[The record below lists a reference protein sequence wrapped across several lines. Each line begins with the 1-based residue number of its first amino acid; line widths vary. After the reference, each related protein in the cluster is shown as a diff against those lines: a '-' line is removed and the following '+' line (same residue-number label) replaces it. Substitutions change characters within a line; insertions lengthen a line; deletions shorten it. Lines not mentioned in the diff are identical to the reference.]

1 MSDFPINKDAYV
13 AFDGLTIKEKIKD
26 RLNQTGIF
34 TDQNYEGSNLAGFN
48 DAIAM
53 SFSLLLYY
61 LNQSSVNGQFSETKI
76 YENINRIVKELN
88 YNPIGHQ
95 TANVGFTMSCDKL
108 NAGVYTIPRYSSI
121 GVGGLPYSLAKDLA
135 FTKINNLIKEE
146 ISGID
151 SSTILYQGTY
161 AEFPRFNPA
170 GNANEIIYITVDDNT
185 LVDNFLIDVYV
196 KTDGVWE
203 QWAKTQSLYIHSSED
218 KVFELRFGEN
228 KRYQLKFG
236 DGINGK
242 KLDSSNEVSIYYLI
256 SQGSKG
262 EIGVGALNNKKI
274 VPFTSANLS
283 AILTESYM
291 SASQML
297 NLSFTNKFPST
308 YYAEPESI
316 ESIRKNAPG
325 VFRSQFNITTTKS
338 YETFV
343 RSNFSNIIQDVVVK
357 NNREYLDAYI
367 KYFYNLG
374 LTKPQNESRALFN
387 QVNFSDSCN
396 FNNVYIFTVPKTIK
410 NTLSYLTPSQKQLII
425 DTIKEEQILTSETVL
440 ADPVYIAFDLCVQ
453 TGNSITKDDIK
464 NSSLYVIKTPNS
476 RRNESS
482 IKNDI
487 QNVILSFF
495 NVQNNKLGQAVN
507 LQQLNT
513 NLLNI
518 DGISQVYTI
527 NTSTS
532 SLLEGIKLAYYNPI
546 YFDITATDSPSIVNL
561 EDFQFPFLEN
571 PNFVDRIITK

>member
-1 MSDFPINKDAYV
+1 
-13 AFDGLTIKEKIKD
+13 
-26 RLNQTGIF
+26 
-34 TDQNYEGSNLAGFN
+34 
-48 DAIAM
+48 
-53 SFSLLLYY
+53 
-61 LNQSSVNGQFSETKI
+61 
-76 YENINRIVKELN
+76 
-88 YNPIGHQ
+88 
-95 TANVGFTMSCDKL
+95 
-108 NAGVYTIPRYSSI
+108 
-121 GVGGLPYSLAKDLA
+121 
-135 FTKINNLIKEE
+135 
-146 ISGID
+146 
-151 SSTILYQGTY
+151 
-161 AEFPRFNPA
+161 
-170 GNANEIIYITVDDNT
+170 
-185 LVDNFLIDVYV
+185 
-196 KTDGVWE
+196 
-203 QWAKTQSLYIHSSED
+203 
-218 KVFELRFGEN
+218 
-228 KRYQLKFG
+228 
-236 DGINGK
+236 
-242 KLDSSNEVSIYYLI
+242 
-256 SQGSKG
+256 
-262 EIGVGALNNKKI
+262 
-274 VPFTSANLS
+274 
-283 AILTESYM
+283 M

-308 YYAEPESI
+308 YYAAPESI

-357 NNREYLDAYI
+357 NNREYLDSYI

-425 DTIKEEQILTSETVL
+425 DTIREEQILTSETVL

-546 YFDITATDSPSIVNL
+546 YFDITATDSPSVVNL

-571 PNFVDRIITK
+571 SNFVDRIILK